1 MTPADLSVELG
12 DLRLANP
19 VLVASGCGGTGRELA
34 AYGDLADLGGFVTR
48 SLTLNPRPGGPV
60 PRIVET
66 PSGLVNAVGLQ
77 NPGLEAFL
85 ATELPWLAQQG
96 TRVVVSIAGATLGE
110 YAELARRLGR
120 SPGVSAIEVNLS
132 SPDAAGHGV
141 FEVREPLHAASV
153 VGAVARDLP
162 RGLPVLAKLRIG
174 TAGIVDVARAAVK
187 AGADAVVVGNPPR
200 GLALDPVALR
210 PALGGVTGDLSGPAV
225 HPLALRSVWDLHE
238 ALPELPVVGVGGIR
252 SGADVLAMLAVGAC
266 AVQVGSAIFTD
277 PSAPRRILDELTAEL
292 AARGVTQLAQL
303 IGCAHREGDQR

>member
-1 MTPADLSVELG
+1 MSTGTPGGHGSGVELAG
-12 DLRLANP
+12 LHLANP
-19 VLVASGCGGTGRELA
+19 VLVAAGCGGTGRELA

-48 SLTLNPRPGGPV
+48 SITLNPRPGGRV

-162 RGLPVLAKLRIG
+162 RGIPVLAKLRS
-174 TAGIVDVARAAVK
+174 DVARVVESARGVLE
-187 AGADAVVVGNPPR
+187 AGATAVVIGN
-200 GLALDPVALR
+200 ALPAAMPDGR
-210 PALGGVTGDLSGPAV
+210 PGGLSGPAIR
-225 HPLALRSVWDLHE
+225 PLALRCVREVHDR
-238 ALPELPVVGVGGIR
+238 LPQARIVAAGGVA
-252 SGADVLAMLAVGAC
+252 GADDVRAFLAAGAA
-266 AVQVGSAIFTD
+266 AVQIGTALLHD
-277 PSAPRRILDELTAEL
+277 PTT
-292 AARGVTQLAQL
+292 AARVVADLRGA
-303 IGCAHREGDQR
+303 R